1 MEIDQIPARVGSFL
15 SVNNTSW
22 IYPLSDLRAA
32 LAATSIPYTFDDTIL
47 KTESLADLVTLY
59 GQVFNQTAISQP
71 VGNTGFSLGAGT
83 QLDDLGKEIVWQI
96 PGGLNVIRWRLMRQ
110 LTPQLP
116 ATVIPT
122 PGNSPVGTIG
132 YGTVWVAYSN
142 YPSLD
147 EAMFVRVG

>member
-1 MEIDQIPARVGSFL
+1 MDFDQIPARVGSFL

-22 IYPLSDLRAA
+22 IYPLRDLQAA
-32 LAATSIPYTFDDTIL
+32 LAATSIPYTFDGTIL
-47 KTESLADLVTLY
+47 KTNSLADLVTLY
-59 GQVFNQTAISQP
+59 GQVFDQTAISQP

-96 PGGLNVIRWRLMRQ
+96 PGGVNVIRWRLMRQ

-116 ATVIPT
+116 ATVIPA

-147 EAMFVRVG
+147 EEMFVRVG